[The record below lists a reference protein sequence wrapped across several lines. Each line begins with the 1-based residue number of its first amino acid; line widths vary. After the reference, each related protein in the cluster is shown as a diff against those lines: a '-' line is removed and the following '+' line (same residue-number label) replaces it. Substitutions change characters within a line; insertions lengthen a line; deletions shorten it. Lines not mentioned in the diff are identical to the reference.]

1 MFVEDIPFTIF
12 NELYWVYA
20 CFNAVAG
27 GKEEAVGKGKQS
39 IFIFATFFSVATGVM
54 KFVELRGLKADKRN
68 DESWIEIV
76 KHRLVEANALSLEIK
91 GLELGAVVSRR
102 LYDAVSTEII
112 ELKKEN
118 AQLKA
123 VSA

>member
-1 MFVEDIPFTIF
+1 M
-12 NELYWVYA
+12 
-20 CFNAVAG
+20 AG